1 MPARA
6 DHTPSMDDFVTV
18 RLVLLADVIA
28 KAAAETFESRF
39 GVKNTELRILA
50 QLSGKDA
57 LAVNEIARR
66 TRVDKAWISRSIRA
80 LERRGLVSRADHPT
94 DTRASLVSLSAK
106 GRSLVEQ
113 LEPVARARNE
123 RLLEGLDRAE
133 VRRLLDALLER
144 ADDLLRNP

>member
-1 MPARA
+1 
-6 DHTPSMDDFVTV
+6 MDDYATV

-28 KAAAETFESRF
+28 RAASETFESGF
-39 GVKNTELRILA
+39 GVKNTELRILV

-80 LERRGLVSRADHPT
+80 MERRGLVLRARHPT

-106 GRSLVEQ
+106 GRKLIEE
-113 LEPVARARNE
+113 LAPVAKARND
-123 RLLEGLDRAE
+123 RLLQGLDRAE
-133 VRRLLDALLER
+133 VNRLQDALLAR